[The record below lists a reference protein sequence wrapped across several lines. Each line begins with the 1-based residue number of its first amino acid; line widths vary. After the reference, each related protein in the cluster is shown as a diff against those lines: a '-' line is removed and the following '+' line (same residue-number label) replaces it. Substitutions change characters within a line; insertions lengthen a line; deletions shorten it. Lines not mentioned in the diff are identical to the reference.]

1 MPVLEDPVRYNTE
14 LKCTIH
20 QWYIEDY
27 YNIDL
32 DKFATL
38 AGLVPNPEGC
48 YVIRGYVSYIS
59 GNYA

>member
-1 MPVLEDPVRYNTE
+1 MKSKKE

-27 YNIDL
+27 ESIDL
-32 DKFATL
+32 DKYATL